1 MYMSNNNSLRYSIS
15 GVFIIAYKEDTTIL
29 EKTLQE
35 QDFNYEILRQKY
47 QPEYKNYSPSY
58 LTLLNHKNAWIKA
71 SEQEKPSL
79 IIEADFVP
87 VINLGSLPLPFNLE
101 NYNVGIGWL
110 YTCAPQIYSVSDE
123 NYAQGFSTSAVAYII
138 TPRAALELIELEN
151 EVRLNSGTNNYST
164 WDSTIDEFLRSRSF
178 ENFVPFRNYGEHGGL
193 PNLEH
198 YSYGLSKVHRA
209 DILYDRLAF
218 MPIYAGTDK
227 FQIWRFFRER
237 FQGRLKGILRL
248 LIGRYLRLKI
258 IMGSSFPLRLIRFA
272 VLRQF
277 LLRI

>member
-1 MYMSNNNSLRYSIS
+1 MYMSNNNSLRHSIS

-35 QDFNYEILRQKY
+35 QGFNYELLRQKY
-47 QPEYKNYSPSY
+47 EPEYKSYSPSY

-71 SEQEKPSL
+71 SEEEKSSL

-87 VINLGSLPLPFNLE
+87 VINFGLLPLPFNLE
-101 NYNVGIGWL
+101 NYNVGIAWL

-123 NYAQGFSTSAVAYII
+123 NYAQGFSTSAVAYIV
-138 TPRAALELIELEN
+138 TPRSALELIELEN

-164 WDSTIDEFLRSRSF
+164 WDSTIDEFLRGRGF
-178 ENFVPFRNYGEHGGL
+178 QNFVPFRNYGEHGGL

-198 YSYGLSKVHRA
+198 YRYGLSRVHRA

-218 MPIYAGTDK
+218 MPIYAGRDK
-227 FQIWRFFRER
+227 FKIWRLFRER

-248 LIGRYLRLKI
+248 LFGKYLRLKI
-258 IMGSSFPLRLIRFA
+258 IRNSSFPLRLIRFA
-272 VLRQF
+272 VLRQLF
-277 LLRI
+277 LRI